1 MSRLRAA
8 RAGWTQGA
16 LVLALAGLIAGRWV
30 ANTAAELWWADS
42 LGSEATHRAVI
53 FLRMELAV
61 LAFAAAAIWCV
72 GNLYLIYRSIGSV
85 QIPRRLGN
93 LEIAEAVPRRYL
105 LLGTVVVGV
114 LAALWV
120 SRDAAGWWDEFAL
133 LGGSAGDSPPDPLL
147 KRSVA
152 YYLFTLPWL
161 TELQNFLLRL
171 TATAA
176 VLVILLY
183 TAIGAIRKET
193 GRIALADSARRHI
206 AVILATFAAAL
217 FFGFR
222 LDPEQYVAGIH
233 SVPYDAI
240 LSSVR
245 IPASRVLAAVSLV
258 AAAGSLAWIWLGRL
272 AVIGASWGLLI
283 AGVFVGRYAAP
294 AFAAAAEPARTEARP
309 EIRDIQRKML
319 AVAYGIEGEE
329 LMVDPSPLPDL
340 AVAVGHR
347 EEVASGILWDGEIL
361 VDFLNRKVALPQERF
376 RTAIPALALGEDR
389 APTAVFLSLDEGERA
404 WRGEAARVVVV
415 AASAATDSGTPWF
428 IGDWDYPGRWSAE
441 PVGLFLSGGP
451 VRFSDGASS
460 FLVLPDTGQVTG
472 VALRGIG
479 RRLTLA
485 WVLQS
490 ASLLGASGA
499 GEGSLVV
506 WRRAAGERLERY
518 APFAA
523 FGRPYPAVSH
533 GRLYWLAE
541 GYVSSRAFPFSI
553 SVSWRG
559 HRVRYL
565 RAAFLGVVDAHSGAT
580 AVYLVG
586 NDPLA
591 REWSKLAGDV
601 VRDRSQLP
609 IELRAQ
615 RRYPEELF
623 EIQLALHQ
631 RDTVAPLP
639 ELRSGEGQARPAWL
653 VASAPGDPVRR
664 LRLRA
669 VVETGD
675 PPRVAAVADGA
686 IADWDLRFSV
696 VRLARQYPGPAPSAL
711 EREQAPGAGFGGRVL
726 SYIYPDLLAFTRTWY
741 AAGRQDGAPRVRQ
754 VSVHLGVAAGRGAR
768 QEEAFRSAL
777 ESLRSGDDRE
787 ARWRQLKEWFD
798 RMDAARAAGDWVEFG
813 RAYEEIRRLLGA
825 IPDRV
830 RRDSS
835 VPNDTTARER

>member
-8 RAGWTQGA
+8 RARWAQAA
-16 LVLALAGLIAGRWV
+16 LVLALVGLIAGRWV

-53 FLRMELAV
+53 FLRIQLAV

-93 LEIAEAVPRRYL
+93 LEIAEAVPRKYL
-105 LLGTVVVGV
+105 LLGTVAVGV

-120 SRDAAGWWDEFAL
+120 SRGSAGWWDEFAL
-133 LGGSAGDSPPDPLL
+133 LGGSAAESPPDPLL

-161 TELQNFLLRL
+161 TELENFLLRL

-176 VLVILLY
+176 VLVILVY
-183 TAIGAIRKET
+183 VTIGAIRKER
-193 GRIALADSARRHI
+193 GSIAVADFARRHI
-206 AVILATFAAAL
+206 AVLLASCAAAL

-222 LDPEQYVAGIH
+222 LDPEQYLAGIH

-258 AAAGSLAWIWLGRL
+258 TAAGSLAWIWLGRPAL
-272 AVIGASWGLLI
+272 IGASWGLLI
-283 AGVFVGRYAAP
+283 VGVFVGRYAAP
-294 AFAAAAEPARTEARP
+294 AFAAAAEPARTEVRQ

-319 AVAYGIEGEE
+319 ALAYGIEGEE
-329 LMVDPSPLPDL
+329 LLVDPSPVPDL
-340 AVAVGHR
+340 ALAVGHR
-347 EEVASGILWDGEIL
+347 QEVVSGILWDGEIL
-361 VDFLNRKVALPQERF
+361 VDFLNRKVALPEERF
-376 RTAIPALALGEDR
+376 RTATLALALGEDR
-389 APTAVFLSLDEGERA
+389 APTAIFLSLDEGERA
-404 WRGEAARVVVV
+404 SRGEAARVIAT

-428 IGDWDYPGRWSAE
+428 IGDWRSPRRWSAE
-441 PVGLFLSGGP
+441 PVELALWGGP
-451 VRFSDGASS
+451 VRFSDPASS
-460 FLVLPDTGQVTG
+460 FLVLPDTAQVAG
-472 VALRGIG
+472 VALQGIG

-490 ASLLGASGA
+490 ASLLGASGE
-499 GEGSLVV
+499 GGGSLVV
-506 WRRAAGERLERY
+506 WRRAASERLERY

-523 FGRPYPAVSH
+523 FGRPYPAVAG
-533 GRLYWLAE
+533 GRLYWLAD
-541 GYVSSRAFPFSI
+541 GYVSSRTFPFSI

-586 NDPLA
+586 DDPLA
-591 REWSKLAGDV
+591 REWSKLAADM
-601 VRDRSQLP
+601 VRDRSRLP

-623 EIQLALHQ
+623 EIQLALYH
-631 RDTVAPLP
+631 RDTAATLP
-639 ELRSGEGQARPAWL
+639 QVRSGEGHRPPVWL
-653 VASAPGDPVRR
+653 VASSPGDPVRR

-675 PPRVAAVADGA
+675 PPRVAALADGA

-696 VRLARQYPGPAPSAL
+696 VRLAHQYPGPAPSAL
-711 EREQAPGAGFGGRVL
+711 EREQVPGAGFGGRVL
-726 SYIYPDLLAFTRTWY
+726 SYIYPDMLAFTRTWY
-741 AAGRQDGAPRVRQ
+741 AAGSPDEAPRVRQ
-754 VSVHLGVAAGRGAR
+754 VSLHLGVAAGRGAR
-768 QEEAFRSAL
+768 QEEAFGAAL
-777 ESLRSGDDRE
+777 ESLRSRDHRD

-798 RMDAARAAGDWVEFG
+798 RMDAARVAGDWAEFG

-825 IPDRV
+825 IPDTV
-830 RRDSS
+830 R
-835 VPNDTTARER
+835 